1 MNLDIRLP
9 IGALFT
15 LLGLLLVGYGLMSD
29 AAVYERSLGHNVNV
43 GWGIPVLLF
52 GALFLFLGRKGT
64 GTSRPAADDP
74 EGRATEER
82 EHALGLERED
92 GPRRPHGH

>member
-29 AAVYERSLGHNVNV
+29 AAVYERSLGHNINV
-43 GWGIPVLLF
+43 SWGIPVLLF
-52 GALFLFLGRKGT
+52 GALFLWLGRKGA
-64 GTSRPAADDP
+64 GTSRLAEDDP

>member
-1 MNLDIRLP
+1 MNLDIRVP
-9 IGALFT
+9 IGGLFT

-29 AAVYERSLGHNVNV
+29 ASVYERSLGHNINV
-43 GWGIPVLLF
+43 SWGIPVLLF
-52 GALFLFLGRKGT
+52 GALFLWLGRKGA
-64 GTSRPAADDP
+64 GTSHLAADDP

-92 GPRRPHGH
+92 EPRRPHGH